1 MRTIVYDYKTKDFIL
16 ELFDKEKDSEGFI
29 VEKETGDRVIK
40 PSGEFV
46 RYDDFVGVTPG
57 SEIFLTNDLPSLIK
71 YANREAAENGVAV

>member
-1 MRTIVYDYKTKDFIL
+1 MYIIAKRKIL
-16 ELFDKEKDSEGFI
+16 FLVFLIKSGRDSEGFI
-29 VEKETGDRVIK
+29 VEKGTGDRVIK

-71 YANREAAENGVAV
+71 YANRGVEENVTTA